1 MIMNL
6 IFYPSDFNL
15 EYIKD
20 YVEEII
26 NHLKNKNELYK
37 LYDYNRSTVMKQEN
51 LDMCRSYGRN
61 LTVPLDFIKEYTTT
75 NSSLEFNI
83 YLFSDGY
90 SESSEEI
97 IIDDYITKNI
107 IKFTY
112 IVKENKNVMGR
123 LDFKNFWLNNPKFV
137 YINK

>member
-1 MIMNL
+1 MNL

-15 EYIKD
+15 DHIKEYVK
-20 YVEEII
+20 ETI
-26 NHLKNKNELYK
+26 NDLKNRNESYK
-37 LYDYNRSTVMKQEN
+37 LYDYNRSSVMEQQN

-75 NSSLEFNI
+75 NSSLEFNV

-97 IIDDYITKNI
+97 MIDDYITQNI

-112 IVKENKNVMGR
+112 IVKENQNVLGEF
-123 LDFKNFWLNNPKFV
+123 DFKTHWLNNPKFV
-137 YINK
+137 YREVS